1 MKMNADFIKNGGR
14 FSLIYAIAFFRQQML
29 LLPVLLLFYLENGL
43 TVGDYFLFH
52 GVMTLLTV
60 LLEMPAGYA
69 ADKLSPKVV
78 LIFAF
83 LMLFSRD
90 VFWLFGHGYWIVLT
104 GEFCYTLF
112 RVCFD
117 SIASSYMYTALKKQ
131 NRAENINRV
140 YSVFNGVMCLSTAA
154 AALYG
159 SYIFKTAG
167 YKVVLMVELLF
178 IFSAIVSAC
187 LLPSVKKEKRAA
199 NAHKNRWGQLV
210 KISKYVFKQK
220 SLVPFIAF
228 SGLLVAFSNFF
239 FWTFQPLLKLSDSP
253 VMLFGFVVLINNI
266 IRFSGS
272 LFAGRLN
279 EIFGLKTIA
288 NKVFWLEVSS
298 LVFVGAAYFVSGVW
312 LYLFLIFFLCLCI
325 GGQLVFTINHISRLH
340 KIVLSPIRSS
350 MSSFNMVAARLMTA
364 VLMISAK
371 FLLPYCGIVAILAAY
386 VGLIL
391 LPVGGFFLSKIIRQL

>member
-1 MKMNADFIKNGGR
+1 MKTKANFIKNGGR

-43 TVGDYFLFH
+43 TVGDYFLFQ

-69 ADKLSPKVV
+69 ADKLSPKIV

-140 YSVFNGVMCLSTAA
+140 YSIFNGVMCLSTAA

-159 SYIFKTAG
+159 SYIFKAAG
-167 YKVVLMVELLF
+167 YKVVLAVELLF
-178 IFSAIVSAC
+178 ILAAVVSAC
-187 LLPSVKKEKRAA
+187 LLPSVQREKQEVSV
-199 NAHKNRWGQLV
+199 HKNRFGQLV

-220 SLVPFIAF
+220 SLIPFIAF

-239 FWTFQPLLKLSDSP
+239 FWSFQPLLKLSDSP

-272 LFAGRLN
+272 LFAGKLN
-279 EIFGLKTIA
+279 EIFGLKMIA
-288 NKVFWLEVSS
+288 SKVFWLEVSS
-298 LVFVGAAYFVSGVW
+298 LVLVGTAYFVSSSW
-312 LYLFLIFFLCLCI
+312 LCMLLIFFLCLCI

-371 FLLPYCGIVAILAAY
+371 FLLPYFGIIAIMAGY

-391 LPVGGFFLSKIIRQL
+391 LPVGWFFLRRIVRQI